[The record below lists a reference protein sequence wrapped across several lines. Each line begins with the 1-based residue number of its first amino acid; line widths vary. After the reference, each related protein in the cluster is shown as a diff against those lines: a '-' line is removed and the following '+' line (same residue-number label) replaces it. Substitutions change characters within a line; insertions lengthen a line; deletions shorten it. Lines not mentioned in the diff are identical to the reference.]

1 MNADFFQSHRKDN
14 VAEYFHPAETDYTGC
29 YLPHVFDTKR
39 ASKKVS
45 IIHLLLK
52 SMPQRCQFRN
62 FNNVVLHQ
70 LENIPGKIDWF
81 KKILVWCLSGINYQW
96 AGSNRISGKSR
107 QSLCSVINNHNI
119 DWCKVI
125 KGNLNLIFFA
135 VKEYFVWS
143 VQQQPS
149 LRRYLT
155 AAYEWG
161 VYEQEIYF
169 VMNKVRATYQDTS
182 NPKKLEQI
190 NNYLL
195 SFSPNQM
202 KCLRKMF
209 SSKPVEIAI
218 KTNLQYT
225 SVPIVSYA
233 NLVETERVLLREVA
247 EHIEWFW
254 LCYLCEERNDA
265 KTMSYWM
272 TLNEDLKQLFHNYMH
287 VSNLLKNIKILKLS
301 INYANAQ
308 VHATVKK
315 YDVALSRAGCDN
327 IQQVTNN
334 WFCPSCKRF
343 RGFLANA
350 KSRNRSNGVNIS
362 AYGHEK
368 MAINMYNGN
377 VYCVA
382 SQSAGANAAG
392 NKNACG
398 DVPCIRINMLGRF
411 VSFYDNVVAL
421 CTKCASPCV
430 TNVNDDYLNDG
441 MICCG
446 LCSARSKCPNTSFCG
461 YCMHR
466 CTVLREF
473 RMYDDTQTPNKW
485 MKIRLC
491 PKHRKSNWASN
502 SILLKS
508 IYCHTMENEI

>member
-1 MNADFFQSHRKDN
+1 MNGNFYGASQQDN
-14 VAEYFHPAETDYTGC
+14 VSEYFHPAETDYTGC

-39 ASKKVS
+39 TSRKVS

-70 LENIPGKIDWF
+70 LDTIPGKIDWF

-96 AGSNRISGKSR
+96 ACNHCISGKSR
-107 QSLCSVINNHNI
+107 EALSFATSNKNI

-125 KGNLNLIFFA
+125 KSNLNLMFFA
-135 VKEYFVWS
+135 VKEYFVWA

-149 LRRYLT
+149 LRRFLI

-169 VMNKVRATYQDTS
+169 VMNKVRFTYQHTATAS
-182 NPKKLEQI
+182 HQILNHI
-190 NNYLL
+190 NNYLTN
-195 SFSPNQM
+195 FSPNQM

-209 SSKPVEIAI
+209 SSRPVEMSIETGL
-218 KTNLQYT
+218 KYT
-225 SVPIVSYA
+225 HEDLVSYT
-233 NLVETERVLLREVA
+233 NLVEVEKSLIRDVTEHL
-247 EHIEWFW
+247 EWFW
-254 LCYLCEERNDA
+254 LRHLCAERNDA
-265 KTMSYWM
+265 KTMSFWK
-272 TLNEDLKQLFHNYMH
+272 TLSGELKQLFHNYMH
-287 VSNLLKNIKILKLS
+287 VSNLLKSIKILKLP
-301 INYANAQ
+301 INYGNAQ
-308 VHATVKK
+308 VRATVKK
-315 YDVALSRAGCDN
+315 YDVALSRSGCAN

-334 WFCPSCKRF
+334 WFCPTCKRF
-343 RGFLANA
+343 RGFLANT

-368 MAINMYNGN
+368 MSISMHSGN
-377 VYCVA
+377 VYCV
-382 SQSAGANAAG
+382 SGTDGTGSKNTCG
-392 NKNACG
+392 NT
-398 DVPCIRINMLGRF
+398 PCIRINMLGRF

-430 TNVNDDYLNDG
+430 TRVNSDYLKDG
-441 MICCG
+441 MVCCG
-446 LCSARSKCPNTSFCG
+446 LCRTRSKCPNTSFCG

-485 MKIRLC
+485 TTIRLC
-491 PKHRKSNWASN
+491 PKHRKSTWSKKT
-502 SILLKS
+502 ILLKS
-508 IYCHTMENEI
+508 LYWRTMENEM